1 MPKVDKKKQIHEEIE
16 KHRKEVMANAS
27 ACLGSDLF
35 KKYRKSYEQAEKKL
49 IDQFLEYHEPDPIKY
64 AFEISILRTTLKNA
78 RSLLQ
83 SVERN
88 HDLK

>member
-1 MPKVDKKKQIHEEIE
+1 MQNKAVRVREEAE
-16 KHRKEVMANAS
+16 KHKKEVIANAS

-35 KKYRKSYEQAEKKL
+35 KKYKKSYVEAEKHL
-49 IDQFLEYHEPDPIKY
+49 VNQFLEYHDPDPIKY
-64 AFEISILRTTLKNA
+64 AFEVSIIRTTLKNA

-88 HDLK
+88 SNGTG